1 MTPKQTK
8 KNEEKSS
15 FFAIYI
21 SRMRAFSR
29 NARLY
34 LIVAMLSGI
43 AAGIQGLLFN
53 FYILSLGYNE
63 AVIGNIV
70 TVRSATTLLAAIPMG
85 YLTDRIG
92 RRNAFILSILTV
104 ALASSVMLIV
114 PSFAIFLSMN
124 VLMGLAQSLSA
135 VAMGPFLMENS
146 TDLERTYL
154 FSIAS
159 GLSMVSTSI
168 GQWLGGYFPLWMG
181 KALFVAA
188 SSTQAYA
195 ASLAVA
201 AGGTLLTVIP
211 AGMIRNQPL
220 KPGERTIFA
229 PLDYFKADPKGLT
242 KLILPGL
249 VVSIGAGLIMPFM
262 NVFFRN
268 VHHQSDATIGVLL
281 AWGSLA
287 MGIGLLIAPG
297 LAEKFG
303 KIQVVVVSQA
313 LSIPF
318 LVILGFSGSLLP
330 AISAYYLRILLM
342 NMSNPIYST
351 FAMEQAKPEY
361 RGMVASLM
369 NMAHQFGWAFSPTL
383 SGLIQVRWGFKP
395 AFMLTIIFY
404 CVAIWMYYAFFWR
417 DRNQKDKNIVPDSG
431 PQAA

>member
-1 MTPKQTK
+1 
-8 KNEEKSS
+8 
-15 FFAIYI
+15 
-21 SRMRAFSR
+21 
-29 NARLY
+29 
-34 LIVAMLSGI
+34 
-43 AAGIQGLLFN
+43 
-53 FYILSLGYNE
+53 
-63 AVIGNIV
+63 
-70 TVRSATTLLAAIPMG
+70 
-85 YLTDRIG
+85 
-92 RRNAFILSILTV
+92 
-104 ALASSVMLIV
+104 
-114 PSFAIFLSMN
+114 
-124 VLMGLAQSLSA
+124 MGLAQSLSA

-229 PLDYFKADPKGLT
+229 PLAYFKADPKGLT

-287 MGIGLLIAPG
+287 MGIGLLIAPS

-417 DRNQKDKNIVPDSG
+417 DRNQKDKSIDPDSG

>member
-1 MTPKQTK
+1 MTDAETNQ

-34 LIVAMLSGI
+34 LIVAMLNGI
-43 AAGIQGLLFN
+43 AAGIQALLFN

-168 GQWLGGYFPLWMG
+168 GAM
-181 KALFVAA
+181 
-188 SSTQAYA
+188 
-195 ASLAVA
+195 
-201 AGGTLLTVIP
+201 AG
-211 AGMIRNQPL
+211 R
-220 KPGERTIFA
+220 
-229 PLDYFKADPKGLT
+229 
-242 KLILPGL
+242 ILP
-249 VVSIGAGLIMPFM
+249 
-262 NVFFRN
+262 
-268 VHHQSDATIGVLL
+268 
-281 AWGSLA
+281 SLD
-287 MGIGLLIAPG
+287 G
-297 LAEKFG
+297 
-303 KIQVVVVSQA
+303 
-313 LSIPF
+313 
-318 LVILGFSGSLLP
+318 
-330 AISAYYLRILLM
+330 
-342 NMSNPIYST
+342 
-351 FAMEQAKPEY
+351 
-361 RGMVASLM
+361 
-369 NMAHQFGWAFSPTL
+369 
-383 SGLIQVRWGFKP
+383 
-395 AFMLTIIFY
+395 
-404 CVAIWMYYAFFWR
+404 
-417 DRNQKDKNIVPDSG
+417 
-431 PQAA
+431 